1 MRRLLIQYLLPGLFC
16 LIPLLAGMLVILALR
31 GLALEEYLKHL
42 RTSYMD
48 WLILSL
54 GVPMF
59 VIQLGLT
66 WKGLRWTGT
75 GFDESTDTWINTL
88 TQAAE
93 WFPILGLLGTVA
105 GILETFSQIG
115 GSDQTLSSDQIISS
129 YAPAITATGSGL
141 YMALLNILPGW
152 MVQLGRNLIT
162 TLGTNATSPPREV
175 P

>member
-1 MRRLLIQYLLPGLFC
+1 MRRLLLQYILPGLFC
-16 LIPLLAGMLVILALR
+16 LIPVLAGILVVLALR

-42 RTSYMD
+42 STSYLD

-54 GVPMF
+54 GFTLFLVQ
-59 VIQLGLT
+59 IGLT

-93 WFPILGLLGTVA
+93 WFPILGVLGTVA

-115 GSDQTLSSDQIISS
+115 ASDQALSSDQIIRS
-129 YAPAITATGSGL
+129 YAPAITTTGSGL
-141 YMALLNILPGW
+141 YMALLNILPNW

-162 TLGTNATSPPREV
+162 TLSTNPDRLPREV